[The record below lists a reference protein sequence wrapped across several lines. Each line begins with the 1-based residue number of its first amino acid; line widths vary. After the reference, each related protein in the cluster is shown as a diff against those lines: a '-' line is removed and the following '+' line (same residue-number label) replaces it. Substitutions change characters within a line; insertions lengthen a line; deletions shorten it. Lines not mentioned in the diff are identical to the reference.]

1 MQNMVYCTCHYIL
14 VAQSIIL
21 CINFITMELITL
33 LQFSLKRT
41 ITKSHLSEIPFK
53 NSIINETFT
62 KFGLKHDILK
72 SQKQLS
78 QKTHFRR
85 NLFTT
90 CISDKHLRS
99 LVMQNTDLVTGT
111 KISKLQLFTN
121 MKSPL
126 IPKYFVSSRNKYT

>member
-1 MQNMVYCTCHYIL
+1 MQNMVYCTCHYVL

-111 KISKLQLFTN
+111 KDKQTSVIHKYEESIDSKVFCL
-121 MKSPL
+121 
-126 IPKYFVSSRNKYT
+126 

>member
-21 CINFITMELITL
+21 CINFITVELITL
-33 LQFSLKRT
+33 FQFSLKRT

-53 NSIINETFT
+53 NSVINETFT

-99 LVMQNTDLVTGT
+99 RIMQNTDLVTGT
-111 KISKLQLFTN
+111 KDKQTSVIHKYEESIDSKVFCL
-121 MKSPL
+121 
-126 IPKYFVSSRNKYT
+126 

>member
-111 KISKLQLFTN
+111 KDKQTSVIHKYEESIDSKVFCL
-121 MKSPL
+121 
-126 IPKYFVSSRNKYT
+126 

>member
-62 KFGLKHDILK
+62 KFGLKHHILK

-90 CISDKHLRS
+90 CISDKHLHS

-111 KISKLQLFTN
+111 KDKQTSVIHKYEESIDSKVFRL
-121 MKSPL
+121 
-126 IPKYFVSSRNKYT
+126 

>member
-62 KFGLKHDILK
+62 KFGLKHNILK

-111 KISKLQLFTN
+111 KDKQTSVIHKYEESIDSKVFCL
-121 MKSPL
+121 
-126 IPKYFVSSRNKYT
+126 

>member
-1 MQNMVYCTCHYIL
+1 MVYCTCHYIL

-111 KISKLQLFTN
+111 KDKQTSVIHKYEESIDSKVFCL
-121 MKSPL
+121 
-126 IPKYFVSSRNKYT
+126 